1 MYHKIGYLIASD
13 SQSLQQLYALS
24 IGKTKREF
32 NKELDRLI
40 RESVHIGKNY
50 AELSYENSA
59 EYSQLSRLLLL
70 FNVESVRQIDGQ
82 TQRFPFH
89 LFKYQNTGKVAWS
102 LEHIHAQNS
111 KGMRKQE
118 QWKEWL
124 RLHIPS
130 VEVLCEDD
138 GQLLADMQAALAK
151 QPLLGQEFEPLSQQV
166 TELLSLKE
174 RGSDMHAISNLALLN
189 MSDNAALSNA
199 TFDVKR
205 NAIVEMDKA
214 GQYIPFCTKMV
225 FLKYYTPS
233 AQNQLHFWG
242 QPDRVAYIEHINRI
256 LEPYLEEKI
265 SMKEDAE

>member
-1 MYHKIGYLIASD
+1 MRHTLKDWYENHALYHKIGYLIASD

-40 RESVHIGKNY
+40 TESIHIGKNY
-50 AELSYENSA
+50 AELSYENSV

-151 QPLLGQEFEPLSQQV
+151 QSNRSLRAKEGAVFIRPFREYLLCRSTESWQASQGIRLV
-166 TELLSLKE
+166 L
-174 RGSDMHAISNLALLN
+174 
-189 MSDNAALSNA
+189 
-199 TFDVKR
+199 
-205 NAIVEMDKA
+205 
-214 GQYIPFCTKMV
+214 Y
-225 FLKYYTPS
+225 
-233 AQNQLHFWG
+233 
-242 QPDRVAYIEHINRI
+242 
-256 LEPYLEEKI
+256 
-265 SMKEDAE
+265 

>member
-1 MYHKIGYLIASD
+1 
-13 SQSLQQLYALS
+13 
-24 IGKTKREF
+24 
-32 NKELDRLI
+32 
-40 RESVHIGKNY
+40 
-50 AELSYENSA
+50 
-59 EYSQLSRLLLL
+59 
-70 FNVESVRQIDGQ
+70 
-82 TQRFPFH
+82 
-89 LFKYQNTGKVAWS
+89 
-102 LEHIHAQNS
+102 
-111 KGMRKQE
+111 MRKQE

-205 NAIVEMDKA
+205 NL
-214 GQYIPFCTKMV
+214 FCN
-225 FLKYYTPS
+225 LKCE
-233 AQNQLHFWG
+233 N
-242 QPDRVAYIEHINRI
+242 
-256 LEPYLEEKI
+256 
-265 SMKEDAE
+265 

>member
-1 MYHKIGYLIASD
+1 MLCPLGKQSGNLIKNWIV
-13 SQSLQQLYALS
+13 LS
-24 IGKTKREF
+24 G
-32 NKELDRLI
+32 
-40 RESVHIGKNY
+40 ESIHIGKNY
-50 AELSYENSA
+50 AELSYENSV